1 MVVTMCYSFK
11 DRRETSM
18 TFGPSFST
26 LRSTDLWFIVQYID
40 VLSDFALLL
49 SPLSTNKLRELP
61 FTYLV
66 TYLYFNIICSPFGAQ
81 LDYLN

>member
-1 MVVTMCYSFK
+1 MCYSFK

-26 LRSTDLWFIVQYID
+26 PRSTDLWFIVQYID

-49 SPLSTNKLRELP
+49 SPLSTNKLREL
-61 FTYLV
+61 L

>member
-1 MVVTMCYSFK
+1 
-11 DRRETSM
+11 M

-26 LRSTDLWFIVQYID
+26 PRSTDLWFIVQYID

-61 FTYLV
+61 FTYLH
-66 TYLYFNIICSPFGAQ
+66 ICT
-81 LDYLN
+81 LT